1 MMRNIEK
8 ENWEN
13 AEKIS
18 KRGREEKKIKR
29 RMKWS
34 QITRPIDVSVVPL
47 PILQCL

>member
-1 MMRNIEK
+1 MQRKLVK
-8 ENWEN
+8 E
-13 AEKIS
+13 
-18 KRGREEKKIKR
+18 EERKKKIKR